1 MAEEEFEVH
10 GAHDHAVHHM
20 AEHHAPL
27 GQSIALFSA
36 ILATMGAVVSLL
48 GNSTQTEALDHK
60 NEALLSKAQAS
71 DNWAYY
77 QAEDLKR
84 HMAELGA
91 QLAPA
96 KAAQF
101 EADVEKYRGRAD
113 TLRLK
118 AEKFDQAALEADRK
132 SREDLTPHGKLAIA
146 TTALQIAIALAS
158 ITALTR
164 RRWLLWAAAAF
175 AASGVVLTAFALTQF
190 G

>member
-1 MAEEEFEVH
+1 MAEEEFEIH
-10 GAHDHAVHHM
+10 GAHDHAVAHL
-20 AEHHAPL
+20 AEHRAPL

-36 ILATMGAVVSLL
+36 ILATLGAVVSLL
-48 GNSTQTEALDHK
+48 GNSTQTEALYHK

-91 QLAPA
+91 ELAPA

-101 EADVEKYRGRAD
+101 DADVQKYRTRAD
-113 TLRLK
+113 ALRLR
-118 AEKFDQAALEADRK
+118 AQEFDDAALAADKK
-132 SREDLTPHGKLAIA
+132 SREALTPHSKLAIA

-164 RRWLLWAAAAF
+164 RRWLLWMAAAF
-175 AASGVVLTAFALTQF
+175 AASGLALTILALLQF